1 MSDRGVLPVP
11 PPPPRAQAAR
21 GFAWYLDR
29 LARRTFTTVRWHRA
43 PDAAPPTLPILVI
56 ANHTNWWDGF
66 LSHQVSRA
74 MGRHFR
80 ILMEAEHLAR
90 YPAFRWIGALP
101 MERRS
106 RTQGMRDLAVATA
119 CLAPDALVWIYPQG
133 RRSPA
138 PAPLERLEQGAAWM
152 LLRHEG
158 PLRVLP
164 VGFRYPFTSE
174 QLPEACIRFGAPW
187 DVEPGHG
194 LDRAAVTARM
204 AAMLTDTLVHL
215 DADIAA
221 EDFAEY
227 ETLVAGRASINL
239 TLDRVRHRL
248 GLLDRAPERNG

>member
-1 MSDRGVLPVP
+1 MSDRGALPVP
-11 PPPPRAQAAR
+11 PPPPRPQAAR

-29 LARRTFTTVRWHRA
+29 IARRTFATVRWYHA
-43 PDAAPPTLPILVI
+43 ADAAPPDRPILVI

-90 YPAFRWIGALP
+90 YPAFRMIGSLP

-133 RRSPA
+133 RRTPA
-138 PAPLERLEQGAAWM
+138 ATPIQHLEQGAAWM

-164 VGFRYPFTSE
+164 VAFRYPFTSE
-174 QLPEACIRFGAPW
+174 QLPEACIRLGAPW

-204 AAMLTDTLVHL
+204 AAMLTDTIASL
-215 DADIAA
+215 DADLAV
-221 EDFAEY
+221 EDFTGY
-227 ETLVAGRASINL
+227 DTLVAGRESINL
-239 TLDRVRHRL
+239 KLDRFRHRL
-248 GLLDRAPERNG
+248 GLLDHAPDRNG